1 MQNISPFRPK
11 RLVGAAALLLLVSAS
26 FGAYAGD
33 DPARPMTPAEAA
45 GSTPAAAAA
54 TANMNAGQVNNQP
67 TYTVTSP
74 APGTVEVTHNPQP
87 ASATPP
93 GPPPQAAPTQAAGP
107 PPGAS
112 PPPSAPPPPGAP
124 PPPPG
129 PPPGQR

>member
-1 MQNISPFRPK
+1 MQHISPFRPK

-26 FGAYAGD
+26 FGAYAAGD
-33 DPARPMTPAEAA
+33 DPNRPMTPAEAA

-74 APGTVEVTHNPQP
+74 APGTVAVTHNPQP

-107 PPGAS
+107 PPGA
-112 PPPSAPPPPGAP
+112 P
-124 PPPPG
+124 PPPPA